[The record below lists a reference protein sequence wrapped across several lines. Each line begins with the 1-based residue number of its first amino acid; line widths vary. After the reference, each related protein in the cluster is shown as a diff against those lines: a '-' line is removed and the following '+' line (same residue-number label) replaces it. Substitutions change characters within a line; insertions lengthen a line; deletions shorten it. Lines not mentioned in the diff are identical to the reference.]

1 MRLPCENVHILTDLS
16 GECLVILA
24 QGHKDKSEQTCGNET
39 TSKSVFDATAIEF
52 QIEVMNSNDQPSRKS
67 QPDAGLIFEDEQQ
80 PHYRQKDIEAGDI
93 LSEFIF
99 PQSLSEVEG
108 GKTDQEDNELRS
120 DPTDR
125 LSVNQSEYSFSMRQ
139 DMPKLMESSYPPL
152 SPSSSQTGKKA
163 TVSRSSHFSS
173 TGASRLPELDDEEL
187 IRIAYSNSTTPPTV
201 VLSQYLISTTSSSIP
216 GSDYSPSSRTS
227 VLNKAQGREKPHAS
241 LPSSKSGT
249 SIPKLK
255 PFLRSRPKTRYRFTC
270 SAPGCQLSF
279 IDELGLDTHC
289 FLLHRKTRKR
299 RSHALTSVPTMDP
312 PYQGSSSASHSTGSN
327 EGSEETRRTDAR
339 RVKIRKLE
347 DGAVSIVLSQNS
359 HATEGNATAPER
371 SIPSTDRADIVWPM
385 KSDEGDVFN
394 RQLIHCDK

>member
-1 MRLPCENVHILTDLS
+1 MD
-16 GECLVILA
+16 
-24 QGHKDKSEQTCGNET
+24 
-39 TSKSVFDATAIEF
+39 
-52 QIEVMNSNDQPSRKS
+52 SNDQPSRKS
-67 QPDAGLIFEDEQQ
+67 HPDTGLIFEDEQQ
-80 PHYRQKDIEAGDI
+80 THYRQKDIEAGDI

-99 PQSLSEVEG
+99 PQSPSEVEG
-108 GKTDQEDNELRS
+108 RKSDQEDIELRS

-139 DMPKLMESSYPPL
+139 DMPKFMESSYPPL

-173 TGASRLPELDDEEL
+173 AGASRLPKLDDEEL
-187 IRIAYSNSTTPPTV
+187 IRMAYSNSRTPSIV
-201 VLSQYLISTTSSSIP
+201 VLSQYSISTTSSSIP
-216 GSDYSPSSRTS
+216 GSDYSPSSRAS
-227 VLNKAQGREKPHAS
+227 VLNKAQGREKSLPSSPYAS

-249 SIPKLK
+249 SLPKMK

-279 IDELGLDTHC
+279 IDEIGLETHC

-299 RSHALTSVPTMDP
+299 RSHALTSVPTTNP
-312 PYQGSSSASHSTGSN
+312 PYQVSSSASQSTGSH

-347 DGAVSIVLSQNS
+347 DGTVSIVLSQNS
-359 HATEGNATAPER
+359 QATEGNAAPKR
-371 SIPSTDRADIVWPM
+371 SIPSTDRADIARPM